1 MQILASLWLDQGS
14 DLGIL
19 DKFEY
24 LVNPLFQKIHV
35 NSQAKKNL
43 EIMRN
48 ILLPKLISGELRI
61 PDAEKILEEVDI

>member
-1 MQILASLWLDQGS
+1 M
-14 DLGIL
+14 
-19 DKFEY
+19 EHH
-24 LVNPLFQKIHV
+24 PLFQKIHV

-61 PDAEKILEEVDI
+61 PDAEEMIEGLGI